1 METNMSKN
9 FDQIIDSIS
18 AMTVIELSELVKSLE
33 TKFGVSAASMAAPAA
48 AVAAVDAAPVEEK
61 TEFKVTLKDSGPE
74 KIKVIKALR
83 SVTTLGLLEA
93 KKTVEDAPVVIAEAV
108 SKEEAQKIKAALEE
122 AKAVVELS

>member
-1 METNMSKN
+1 MSKN

-33 TKFGVSAASMAAPAA
+33 AKFGVSAASMAAPAA

>member
-1 METNMSKN
+1 MSKN

-33 TKFGVSAASMAAPAA
+33 VKFGVSAASMAAPAA
-48 AVAAVDAAPVEEK
+48 AVAVADAAPTEEK
-61 TEFKVTLKDSGPE
+61 TEFKVTLKDAGPE